1 MYTGYLLFT
10 MKKIEEYKQS
20 MMHLR
25 DAMDVINGKWK
36 LIILLVLQH
45 RPFRFKELVR
55 EIEISPRMLSKELQ
69 DLEINGLITRSVM
82 NTKPVSVEYAITKH
96 GKTLNTVTAVIK
108 EWGRKHRSSV
118 LSAAAEKPPDV

>member
-1 MYTGYLLFT
+1 

-69 DLEINGLITRSVM
+69 DLEINGLITRSLM
-82 NTKPVSVEYAITKH
+82 NSKPVSVEYAITKH
-96 GKTLNTVTAVIK
+96 GKTLNTVTAAIK
-108 EWGRKHRSSV
+108 EWGRRHRSLV
-118 LSAAAEKPPDV
+118 LSAAAEKKTDV

>member
-69 DLEINGLITRSVM
+69 NLEINGLITRSVL
-82 NTKPVSVEYAITKH
+82 NSKPASVEYAITKH
-96 GKTLNTVTAVIK
+96 GKTLNTVTAAIK
-108 EWGRKHRSSV
+108 EWGRKHRSLV
-118 LSAAAEKPPDV
+118 LSAAAEKNPDM

>member
-69 DLEINGLITRSVM
+69 ELEINGLITRTVL
-82 NTKPVSVEYAITKH
+82 NNKPVGVLYAITEH
-96 GKTLNTVTAVIK
+96 GKTLNTVTASIK
-108 EWGRKHRSSV
+108 EWGKKHRNTV
-118 LSAAAEKPPDV
+118 LSAAVEKTNN